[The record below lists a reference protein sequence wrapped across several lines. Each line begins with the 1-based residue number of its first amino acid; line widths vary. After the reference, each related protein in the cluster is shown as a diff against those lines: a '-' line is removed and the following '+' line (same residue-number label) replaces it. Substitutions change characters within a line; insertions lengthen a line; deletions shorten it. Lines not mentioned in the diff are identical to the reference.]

1 VCSQYMVNLWTKSK
15 SLAHTWFNK
24 VIAKIEVHKTHRTN
38 LAAITVGSTEEKPM
52 KIYGEAVWFKSVDGA
67 IYLLKLNIASKVL
80 SLKVYSRF
88 WGKLRANFIPT
99 SALKLRFQSGLH
111 QWEVLR
117 TNVLHTRKKLF
128 MLYLTLYTLYNKI
141 CVLSRTGCPKNSHWQ
156 GHWIT
161 DYLCASLDIY
171 TSTNLFN
178 VALLLWQLCFSTHA

>member
-1 VCSQYMVNLWTKSK
+1 MCSQYMVNLWTKSK

-128 MLYLTLYTLYNKI
+128 MLYLTLYTL
-141 CVLSRTGCPKNSHWQ
+141 WQ